1 MLRQEKYGG
10 MNSQNI
16 RDFKD
21 SMDQPDDE
29 VLKSLC
35 LIEKEA
41 IIRTLKACQGNRT
54 ACAQILKISRGT
66 LYRRME
72 QYDISL

>member
-1 MLRQEKYGG
+1 MLRQEKYGSHNYNKK
-10 MNSQNI
+10 NS
-16 RDFKD
+16 D
-21 SMDQPDDE
+21 SIDQGDDE
-29 VLKSLC
+29 VLKPLW
-35 LIEKEA
+35 LTEKEA

-54 ACAQILKISRGT
+54 VCAQILKISKGA